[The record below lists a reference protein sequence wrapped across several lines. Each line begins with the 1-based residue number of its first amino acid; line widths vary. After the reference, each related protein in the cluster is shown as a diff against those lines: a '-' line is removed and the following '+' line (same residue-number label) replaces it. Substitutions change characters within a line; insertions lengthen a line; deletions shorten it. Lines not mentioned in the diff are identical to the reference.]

1 MYFCAQIFFFFFLN
15 FEYFHNFF
23 PHFYKKIQQFL
34 KNALVTL
41 GIETYFWQ
49 APEQYIGNKLVAYG
63 LNIKILTSW
72 HTGRGDTAG
81 TATTGP
87 DIIIEGTNGMII
99 GCGAERYKAKVNAS
113 ISVDFLEQD
122 WYHIP
127 NTLFD
132 IDARSFIG
140 ERPDFI
146 GKKVSKMEFMQVINS
161 IDRFLIRAKYHT
173 DQLGM
178 ISQKDPQ

>member
-1 MYFCAQIFFFFFLN
+1 M
-15 FEYFHNFF
+15 
-23 PHFYKKIQQFL
+23 
-34 KNALVTL
+34 
-41 GIETYFWQ
+41 
-49 APEQYIGNKLVAYG
+49 
-63 LNIKILTSW
+63 TSW

-146 GKKVSKMEFMQVINS
+146 GKKVSKIEFMQVINS

-178 ISQKDPQ
+178 ISHKKSLITIFSHKHEIKNFIKKFDTFWHKYRLSPYIPLIPLNTLKYP

>member
-1 MYFCAQIFFFFFLN
+1 MFS
-15 FEYFHNFF
+15 
-23 PHFYKKIQQFL
+23 HFYKKIQQFL